1 MKKALIVAAIALILI
16 VGLALSSCTTM
27 GNISNDVSS
36 GESTFVIVEEG
47 ATYTIIVDKQ
57 TKVMYWRWNEYLTP
71 LVKADGTPRLW
82 KGAIN

>member
-1 MKKALIVAAIALILI
+1 MKKALIAIAIALTVAL
-16 VGLALSSCTTM
+16 VLSSCTTM
-27 GNISNDVSS
+27 DNISNNSSS

-71 LVKADGTPRLW
+71 LVKADGAPRLW
-82 KGAIN
+82 KGALN